1 MKKTSAA
8 LLALCFAICLSAGV
22 FASGNTLYSRPAEYT
37 YDSTLPRV
45 IDEAGI
51 LSDYEE
57 AGLEALID
65 GIISTCSFDVVIL
78 TVNSTG
84 EKTVEQFADDYYDYG
99 NYGYGENADGL
110 LFMLNMGGR
119 DYYTSTSG
127 KGIEVFTDYGIE
139 YIGDMVA
146 GELSDGEYFKA
157 FSQYLGYVESF
168 LQDEQ
173 NNDIIY
179 DTDTRYKEN
188 PFNLDFRIIIMCLA
202 AGFIVSLITVSAM
215 KNKMNTAKPRD
226 SARAYVENDSFNLTF
241 NEDRFLFRTTSRVKV
256 QKNTSS
262 GSAGGSRTHTGGSG
276 RSHGG
281 GGGKF

>member
-8 LLALCFAICLSAGV
+8 LLALYLAICLSAGV
-22 FASGNTLYSRPAEYT
+22 FASGGTLYSRPADYT
-37 YDSTLPRV
+37 YDSALPRV
-45 IDEAGI
+45 IDEAGL
-51 LSDYEE
+51 LSDYEKS
-57 AGLEALID
+57 GLEALID
-65 GIISTCSFDVVIL
+65 GIISTYSFDVVIL

-99 NYGYGENADGL
+99 NYGCGENADGL
-110 LFMLNMGGR
+110 LFLLSMSGR

-139 YIGDMVA
+139 YISDMVVSD
-146 GELSDGEYFKA
+146 LSAGEYFKA
-157 FSQYLGYVESF
+157 FSRYLGYVEKF

-173 NNDIIY
+173 NDNTIY
-179 DTDTRYKEN
+179 DIGKRYREN
-188 PFNLDFRIIIMCLA
+188 PFALDLRTIAICLA
-202 AGFIVSLITVSAM
+202 AGFIASFITVSAM

-226 SARAYVENDSFNLTF
+226 SARDYVGEDTFNLTL

-262 GSAGGSRTHTGGSG
+262 GGGGSSTHTGSSG